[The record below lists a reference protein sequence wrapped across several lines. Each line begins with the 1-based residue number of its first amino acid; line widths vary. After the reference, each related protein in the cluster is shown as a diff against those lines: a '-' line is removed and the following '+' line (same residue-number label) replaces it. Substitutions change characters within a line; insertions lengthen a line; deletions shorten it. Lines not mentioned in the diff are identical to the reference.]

1 MNFKMDLSIKNQKL
15 LQEMDYQIE
24 NREYSPEEV
33 KQCEL
38 YITNHIMS
46 HSSKNGDISKEI
58 IKCNELIDILIKNE
72 N

>member
-38 YITNHIMS
+38 YVTNHIMS
-46 HSSKNGDISKEI
+46 LSSKNGDISKEI

>member
-33 KQCEL
+33 KPCEL
-38 YITNHIMS
+38 YVTNHIMS
-46 HSSKNGDISKEI
+46 LSSKNGDISKEI

>member
-33 KQCEL
+33 KQCGL
-38 YITNHIMS
+38 YVTNHIMS
-46 HSSKNGDISKEI
+46 LSSKNGDISKEI

>member
-38 YITNHIMS
+38 YVTNHIMS
-46 HSSKNGDISKEI
+46 LSSKNGDIFKEI